1 MTFFRSSPPEGTDPD
16 LPWPLDGM
24 AYIIMFFGPL
34 SGGLVVGLVLGG
46 VAGFGISIPVSGV
59 ICLAN
64 IVLFDW
70 FLDERIARLQKTT
83 TGLIPR
89 VLVNVVGFAWAIGL
103 TALSMFATGVL
114 WLRFGYG
121 IDFSYG

>member
-1 MTFFRSSPPEGTDPD
+1 MTFFRSFPPEGTDPD

-24 AYIIMFFGPL
+24 AYVIMFCGPL
-34 SGGLVVGLVLGG
+34 GGGLAVGLLLGG

-64 IVLFDW
+64 VVLFDW
-70 FLDERIARLQKTT
+70 FLDERIARLQKATT
-83 TGLIPR
+83 SLIPR

-103 TALSMFATGVL
+103 SALSMFANGVL
-114 WLRFGYG
+114 LLRLG
-121 IDFSYG
+121 